1 MRDTGKQAPARFL
14 DAAWRVAVSAG
25 AGALRIPAWLGRHS
39 RGIGNLA
46 LHLLALAITTY
57 VFLALNR
64 RYYYSGIGFDEA
76 HFVWG
81 GWSIKKGLAPYRDF
95 LEFKPPMVFIT
106 HYFAQALFGFKDQ
119 GFRKFF
125 TIFPLLSVLAL
136 QLSLVGRGIGRF
148 FAAAVMVGAVALFVG
163 GNWHDSS
170 LSDCESIGLSYYM
183 LGLAC
188 LLWEG
193 RFVKLTTVLGG
204 LFLACC
210 VLSKEPFGL
219 VVVFT
224 WVTVFWLR
232 GRGQPSR
239 ESSKL
244 YAQYSL
250 LGVWLLI
257 LALCVYMVPT
267 GAMKGYLHL
276 LLVDYRRI
284 YSDPASSY
292 CVLWGAGSTAATG
305 GFIVDSWNRIRSAFL
320 NESILGYLL
329 PLLLPGAVFAFR
341 RSKTLLALTALVFLG
356 ALAAPPMSRCMW
368 HHYYIMTMA
377 GVVFALVVAADSLK
391 PALRAASRPLRGATT
406 VALMLL
412 VGLHVAPEI
421 EKERKANYK
430 REPWSEPQPG
440 LVEFINANTTPSDRI
455 FTTGAPILY
464 PQTNRSSA
472 ARESCYVDAILGSY
486 DGATDAEKLRPIY
499 LQLVKNKPKVVFLD
513 ASLNDNRPRTN
524 AALLKPFLAEFKYK
538 KINDQLYLR
547 P

>member
-1 MRDTGKQAPARFL
+1 MRDSETQALARFL
-14 DAAWRVAVSAG
+14 GAARRFAVSAG
-25 AGALRIPAWLGRHS
+25 DGARRIPGWMGRHKVA
-39 RGIGNLA
+39 IGNVA
-46 LHLLALAITTY
+46 LHLLALGITTY
-57 VFLALNR
+57 VFLTLNR
-64 RYYYSGIGFDEA
+64 RYYNNAIGFDEA

-81 GWSIKKGLAPYRDF
+81 GWSIKRGLAPYRDF

-106 HYFAQALFGFKDQ
+106 HYFAQALFGFKDL

-125 TIFPLLSVLAL
+125 TVFPLVSVLAL

-148 FAAAVMVGAVALFVG
+148 FAAAVMVGFVSLFVG
-163 GNWHDSS
+163 GNWHDSA
-170 LSDCESIGLSYYM
+170 LSDCESIGVSYYL

-193 RFVKLTTVLGG
+193 RFIKVTTVLGG
-204 LFLACC
+204 AFLACC

-224 WVTVFWLR
+224 WVAVFWLR
-232 GRGQPSR
+232 GRGKPSR
-239 ESSKL
+239 ETSKL

-276 LLVDYRRI
+276 LLVDYRKI
-284 YSDPASSY
+284 YSDPTNSY
-292 CVLWGAGSTAATG
+292 CVLWGAASAAPTG
-305 GFIVDSWNRIRSAFL
+305 DFLLDSWDRIRSTFL
-320 NESILGYLL
+320 NENILGYLL

-341 RSKTLLALTALVFLG
+341 RSKALLALTALVFVG

-377 GVVFALVVAADSLK
+377 GVMFALVVAADSMK
-391 PALRAASRPLRGATT
+391 YPLRAASRPLRHATT
-406 VALMLL
+406 IALMLL
-412 VGLHVAPEI
+412 VGLHAAPEI
-421 EKERKANYK
+421 NKERKAHYK
-430 REPWSEPQPG
+430 REPWAEPQPG
-440 LVEFINANTTPSDRI
+440 LLEFIKTNTTPSDRI
-455 FTTGAPILY
+455 FTTGPPILY
-464 PQTNRSSA
+464 PQADRSSA
-472 ARESCYVDAILGSY
+472 ARESCYVDPILGSY
-486 DGATDAEKLRPIY
+486 DGMSDAEKLRPIY
-499 LQLVKNKPKVVFLD
+499 RQLVKNKPKVVFMD
-513 ASLNDNRPRTN
+513 PIYGQMKGRTN
-524 AALLKPFLAEFKYK
+524 EALLRPFLTEFKYK